1 MREIIFRGKQRDL
14 AHEQFPQK
22 HPKLEREF
30 VYGTGIYNDGANL
43 WLVLENNEN
52 KTFSQLKSTIID
64 PETLGQFINAY
75 DKDDEKLF
83 DCDIVKI
90 FTIKWIVAVIK
101 IEFGMP
107 IFYSRDFEDGYDL
120 VREYLQI
127 DREYGWVDC
136 EVIGNIHEHKHL
148 LDGEENQ

>member
-1 MREIIFRGKQRDL
+1 M
-14 AHEQFPQK
+14 
-22 HPKLEREF
+22 
-30 VYGTGIYNDGANL
+30 
-43 WLVLENNEN
+43 ENNEN

-83 DCDIVKI
+83 DGDIVKI